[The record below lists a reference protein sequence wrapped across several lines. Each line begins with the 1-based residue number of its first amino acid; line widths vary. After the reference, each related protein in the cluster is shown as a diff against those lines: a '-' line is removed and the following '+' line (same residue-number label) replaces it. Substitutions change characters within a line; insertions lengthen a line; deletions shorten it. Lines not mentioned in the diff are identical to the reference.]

1 MESLNGVNAITI
13 VFAALCIFAIA
24 YRFYGLWVAQKVLNI
39 NAARETPANRFE
51 DGKDYVPTNKYV
63 LFGHHFA
70 AIAAAGPLLGPV
82 LAAQFGYLPGLLWI
96 LIGCVLAGGV
106 HDMVVLFCSV
116 RHRGKSLAYIAS
128 QEIDTTTGRVAAWA
142 VLAILLLTLAGLSIA
157 VVNAMHNSL
166 WSTYTVFCTIP
177 IAVLMG
183 LYMQVWRKGDVRGAT
198 IMGVVLLFLCIL
210 SGPWVASHPEYF
222 GWLDIDKPEMSL
234 IIPAYGFLASVLPV
248 WLLLL
253 PRDYLST
260 FLKIG
265 TIGALAIGVSIFNF
279 IYWNCSFVRMGTS
292 GLTAQAFGAGNF
304 RECTNM
310 LVRAMVVAAGMGLL
324 MLALQY
330 PLGELALW
338 GLNGNEMTREYF
350 YARIWAVPAGILLFG
365 FNGWFTGM
373 QNAMIPMFTAISVNA
388 VHVLCSL
395 WFAFGMDMGIV
406 GIAYASVIAQWT
418 GVGLSLL
425 LLMLRYRKVLT
436 GIDWAE
442 VFDMKPLKT
451 FFIVNR
457 DIMLRTLCIVA
468 VYTFFTGASARME
481 DPVLLAV
488 NTLLLQLFTLFSYMN
503 DGFAYAA
510 EALTGRFIGA
520 RDVKALRDCLRR
532 CIAWG
537 TAVSVLF
544 VGIYIVWWRD
554 LVGLFIDDSAANAAT
569 IVEVAGRYIVW
580 IILIPVASAMPFIMD
595 GIMVGA
601 TQTRVMRNSMFWAT
615 AAYFGIFYIGHTLIG
630 NNALWLAFT
639 LYMFLR
645 GVLQYFMTHSLRTI
659 YRKAGA

>member
-1 MESLNGVNAITI
+1 MSMNREILRLALPNIVSNITVPLMGI
-13 VFAALCIFAIA
+13 VSTAIA
-24 YRFYGLWVAQKVLNI
+24 GHWGADT
-39 NAARETPANRFE
+39 AA
-51 DGKDYVPTNKYV
+51 
-63 LFGHHFA
+63 
-70 AIAAAGPLLGPV
+70 
-82 LAAQFGYLPGLLWI
+82 
-96 LIGCVLAGGV
+96 
-106 HDMVVLFCSV
+106 
-116 RHRGKSLAYIAS
+116 
-128 QEIDTTTGRVAAWA
+128 
-142 VLAILLLTLAGLSIA
+142 
-157 VVNAMHNSL
+157 
-166 WSTYTVFCTIP
+166 
-177 IAVLMG
+177 
-183 LYMQVWRKGDVRGAT
+183 
-198 IMGVVLLFLCIL
+198 
-210 SGPWVASHPEYF
+210 
-222 GWLDIDKPEMSL
+222 
-234 IIPAYGFLASVLPV
+234 
-248 WLLLL
+248 
-253 PRDYLST
+253 
-260 FLKIG
+260 

-292 GLTAQAFGAGNF
+292 GLTAQAFGAGNY

-310 LVRAMVVAAGMGLL
+310 LLRALAVAVVMGVVMV
-324 MLALQY
+324 ALQY
-330 PLGELALW
+330 PVGEAALW
-338 GLNGNEMTREYF
+338 ALNGSEMTREYF
-350 YARIWAVPAGILLFG
+350 YTRIWAVPAGILLFG

-373 QNAMIPMFTAISVNA
+373 QNAVIPMCTAVTVNI
-388 VHVLCSL
+388 VHMLCSL
-395 WFAFGMDMGIV
+395 WFAFGLDLGIV
-406 GIAYASVIAQWT
+406 GIAYASIIAQWT
-418 GVGLSLL
+418 GVVLAAVLL
-425 LLMLRYRKVLT
+425 LVRYRRLLTAVDWSEVL
-436 GIDWAE
+436 
-442 VFDMKPLKT
+442 DMTPLKT
-451 FFIVNR
+451 FFRINR
-457 DIMLRTLCIVA
+457 DIILRTFCIVA

-520 RDVKALRDCLRR
+520 RDVRALRDCLRR

-615 AAYFGIFYIGHTLIG
+615 AAYFCIFYIGHTLIG

>member
-1 MESLNGVNAITI
+1 MLFLGIIAVKYGDSIMPPALSEALSHGAVLALSL
-13 VFAALCIFAIA
+13 IA
-24 YRFYGLWVAQKVLNI
+24 TLAC
-39 NAARETPANRFE
+39 
-51 DGKDYVPTNKYV
+51 
-63 LFGHHFA
+63 A
-70 AIAAAGPLLGPV
+70 AIAALQRGFLQLVGAVTASQPFVSQL
-82 LAAQFGYLPGLLWI
+82 GLLRRTYF
-96 LIGCVLAGGV
+96 VLGIIVTSPA
-106 HDMVVLFCSV
+106 
-116 RHRGKSLAYIAS
+116 
-128 QEIDTTTGRVAAWA
+128 
-142 VLAILLLTLAGLSIA
+142 LLLFAC
-157 VVNAMHNSL
+157 
-166 WSTYTVFCTIP
+166 Y
-177 IAVLMG
+177 
-183 LYMQVWRKGDVRGAT
+183 R
-198 IMGVVLLFLCIL
+198 
-210 SGPWVASHPEYF
+210 
-222 GWLDIDKPEMSL
+222 
-234 IIPAYGFLASVLPV
+234 
-248 WLLLL
+248 
-253 PRDYLST
+253 
-260 FLKIG
+260 
-265 TIGALAIGVSIFNF
+265 
-279 IYWNCSFVRMGTS
+279 
-292 GLTAQAFGAGNF
+292 
-304 RECTNM
+304 
-310 LVRAMVVAAGMGLL
+310 
-324 MLALQY
+324 
-330 PLGELALW
+330 
-338 GLNGNEMTREYF
+338 
-350 YARIWAVPAGILLFG
+350 RI
-365 FNGWFTGM
+365 
-373 QNAMIPMFTAISVNA
+373 
-388 VHVLCSL
+388 
-395 WFAFGMDMGIV
+395 
-406 GIAYASVIAQWT
+406 
-418 GVGLSLL
+418 
-425 LLMLRYRKVLT
+425 LT

-442 VFDMKPLKT
+442 VVNLKPLRT

-457 DIMLRTLCIVA
+457 DIMLRTFCIVA
-468 VYTFFTGASARME
+468 VYTFFTGASARMDE
-481 DPVLLAV
+481 PALLAV

>member
-1 MESLNGVNAITI
+1 MNREILRLALPNIVSNITVPVMGIASTMIAGNLGGGDTTRAI
-13 VFAALCIFAIA
+13 
-24 YRFYGLWVAQKVLNI
+24 G
-39 NAARETPANRFE
+39 
-51 DGKDYVPTNKYV
+51 
-63 LFGHHFA
+63 
-70 AIAAAGPLLGPV
+70 
-82 LAAQFGYLPGLLWI
+82 
-96 LIGCVLAGGV
+96 
-106 HDMVVLFCSV
+106 
-116 RHRGKSLAYIAS
+116 SLA
-128 QEIDTTTGRVAAWA
+128 V
-142 VLAILLLTLAGLSIA
+142 
-157 VVNAMHNSL
+157 
-166 WSTYTVFCTIP
+166 
-177 IAVLMG
+177 
-183 LYMQVWRKGDVRGAT
+183 
-198 IMGVVLLFLCIL
+198 
-210 SGPWVASHPEYF
+210 
-222 GWLDIDKPEMSL
+222 
-234 IIPAYGFLASVLPV
+234 
-248 WLLLL
+248 
-253 PRDYLST
+253 
-260 FLKIG
+260 
-265 TIGALAIGVSIFNF
+265 GVSIFNF
-279 IYWNCSFVRMGTS
+279 IYWNCSFLRMGTS
-292 GLTAQAFGAGNF
+292 GLTAQAYGAKNH
-304 RECTNM
+304 RECTAT
-310 LVRAMVVAAGMGLL
+310 LARTLLVAAVLGALILL
-324 MLALQY
+324 LQY
-330 PLGELALW
+330 PLGQTAIWAMNGDELVA
-338 GLNGNEMTREYF
+338 EYF

-365 FNGWFTGM
+365 VNGWFTGM

-554 LVGLFIDDSAANAAT
+554 LVGVFVDHSAPNAGV
-569 IVEVAGRYIVW
+569 IEELAGRYIVW
-580 IILIPVASAMPFIMD
+580 IILIPIASAMPFIMD

-601 TQTRVMRNSMFWAT
+601 TETRVMRDSMFWAT
-615 AAYFGIFYIGHTLIG
+615 AAYFAIYYACYPLIG

-645 GVLQYFMTHSLRTI
+645 GVIQFFMTRRLKTI
-659 YRKAGA
+659 YDKIA

>member
-1 MESLNGVNAITI
+1 MNMNREILRIALPNIVSNITVPLMGI
-13 VFAALCIFAIA
+13 VSTAIA
-24 YRFYGLWVAQKVLNI
+24 GHWGADS
-39 NAARETPANRFE
+39 AA
-51 DGKDYVPTNKYV
+51 
-63 LFGHHFA
+63 
-70 AIAAAGPLLGPV
+70 
-82 LAAQFGYLPGLLWI
+82 
-96 LIGCVLAGGV
+96 
-106 HDMVVLFCSV
+106 
-116 RHRGKSLAYIAS
+116 
-128 QEIDTTTGRVAAWA
+128 
-142 VLAILLLTLAGLSIA
+142 
-157 VVNAMHNSL
+157 
-166 WSTYTVFCTIP
+166 
-177 IAVLMG
+177 
-183 LYMQVWRKGDVRGAT
+183 
-198 IMGVVLLFLCIL
+198 
-210 SGPWVASHPEYF
+210 
-222 GWLDIDKPEMSL
+222 
-234 IIPAYGFLASVLPV
+234 
-248 WLLLL
+248 
-253 PRDYLST
+253 
-260 FLKIG
+260 

-310 LVRAMVVAAGMGLL
+310 LVRALL
-324 MLALQY
+324 
-330 PLGELALW
+330 
-338 GLNGNEMTREYF
+338 
-350 YARIWAVPAGILLFG
+350 
-365 FNGWFTGM
+365 TGM

-520 RDVKALRDCLRR
+520 RDVRALRDCLRR